1 MVKYSRAVVLL
12 FLLFGA
18 AVGIANADS
27 IFDFEN
33 TTAFGTPL
41 METSNGVTA
50 SFTATPGPSFSGFP
64 DVSFEI
70 LPLAGEFSSLTG
82 NVLTNPNSG
91 PWILTVDFSRD
102 ATSISLLFATVS
114 NQDDTHPNAGVFTLS
129 ALENGT
135 PVGSV
140 SASGT
145 APQGFKHPEGSV
157 TFTGGVFN
165 EVVMSSDML
174 VFAIDD
180 IDLKPAVEVV
190 APEPAS
196 LLLLCSGLAG
206 VAALRRRKLAGD
218 HRGCWPL

>member
-12 FLLFGA
+12 FLLFGV

-27 IFDFEN
+27 VFDFEN
-33 TTAFGTPL
+33 TTALGTPF
-41 METSNGVTA
+41 MQTSNGVTA
-50 SFTATPGPSFSGFP
+50 TFTATPGPSFGGLP
-64 DVSFEI
+64 NVSFEI
-70 LPLAGEFSSLTG
+70 LPFAGEFSSLTG
-82 NVLTNPNSG
+82 NVLTNPLSG
-91 PWILTVDFSRD
+91 PWILTVDFSHD

-114 NQDDTHPNAGVFTLS
+114 NQDDTHPNAGVFTLA

-145 APQGFKHPEGSV
+145 VSQGFKHPEGSV

-165 EVVMSSDML
+165 EVVMSSDTPI
-174 VFAIDD
+174 FAIDD

-206 VAALRRRKLAGD
+206 VAALRRRNLTGR
-218 HRGCWPL
+218 H